1 MMKAS
6 LRQRTSLHNLPTPL
20 STFIG
25 RERELADVR
34 ELLSAH
40 RLVTLTGAGGSGKTR
55 LSLKVAQDLVGEFE
69 HGIWFIELA
78 SIFDPAFVPQTVAS
92 ALNIRERAGQPLMDT
107 LLNELSA
114 RQLLLVLDN
123 CEHLI
128 SACAQFAQSSL
139 QTCPGLKILA
149 TSREVLGI
157 TGEAAWV
164 VPPLSLPRSQP
175 WTDPASAQEA
185 LQLYQESESIQLF
198 VTRAQALSSDF
209 RLTVENGGWIAE
221 ICRQLDGMPLAI
233 ELAAA
238 RVRNLSI
245 QQIAQRL
252 DDRFHLLT
260 TGSRTASPRQQTL
273 YATLD
278 WSYALLSEKEQRL
291 LRRLSIFAG
300 GWTLDA
306 AEDVCADENLPRAEI
321 LDALTRLVD
330 KSLVVVQERHS
341 APRYQMLETIRQF
354 GRERL
359 MGSDEHEKMR
369 VPHSRFYLR
378 LAEEAEPLLF
388 GPEQELW
395 FEQLEI
401 ENDNARAALE
411 WALEGHHAE
420 VALRWVG
427 ALWFFWFI
435 RDRYREG
442 QEWLSRA
449 LAEPGAAGPGAA
461 RARALNAA
469 GFTSWIRG
477 DYAQARLLSEEAL
490 EIGSHLGD
498 LVEIAMATRNLGL
511 IASQECEY
519 ATARVLL
526 EKSVALWR
534 EVGNTSQAGWA
545 LPFLADVVLY
555 QGELEQ
561 ARSLYEESAALMR
574 EQNDKIV
581 LAYPL
586 RRMAAISLQS
596 GDHEQAAG
604 LCQESLALNL
614 QLGDRRGV
622 VACLVGLAAVTVARG
637 QIPEAARLFAAVDA
651 QIHTMGITLYPADQI
666 EYERHVALVR
676 EQRSEVTVSTAW
688 EQGSRMTL
696 EQAVANALEAPPEP
710 AARRA
715 VKERFSGLTPRE
727 REVAVLIAQGKS
739 NREIAETMTV
749 GVKTI
754 ETYVTRILNKLGF
767 DSRVQIATWAV
778 EKGLK
783 QQ

>member
-1 MMKAS
+1 MKAVNKVKVP
-6 LRQRTSLHNLPTPL
+6 RQNLPTPL
-20 STFIG
+20 SSFIG
-25 RERELADVR
+25 RERELTDIKK
-34 ELLSAH
+34 LLSSH

-55 LSLKVAQDLVGEFE
+55 LSLKVAQGLVGEFE
-69 HGIWFIELA
+69 HGIWFVELA

-92 ALNIRERAGQPLMDT
+92 TLNIREQPGRPLMDVIA
-107 LLNELSA
+107 NELSA
-114 RQLLLVLDN
+114 RDILLVLDN

-128 SACAQFAQSSL
+128 SACAQFAQLSL
-139 QTCPGLKILA
+139 QACPGLKILA

-164 VPPLSLPRSQP
+164 VPPLSLPRPQP
-175 WTDPASAQEA
+175 WTDPASAHDA
-185 LQLYQESESIQLF
+185 LTLYEESESVELF

-209 RLTVENGGWIAE
+209 RLTAENGAWIAE

-238 RVRNLSI
+238 RVRSLSVR
-245 QQIAQRL
+245 QIAQRL

-278 WSYALLSEKEQRL
+278 WSFALLPEKEQRL

-300 GWTLDA
+300 GWTLEA
-306 AEDVCADENLPRAEI
+306 AEDVCADEDLPRAEI

-330 KSLVVVQERHS
+330 KSLIVVQERHS
-341 APRYQMLETIRQF
+341 APRYQLLETIRQF
-354 GRERL
+354 ARERL
-359 MGSDEHEKMR
+359 VESDEDEKMR

-395 FEQLEI
+395 FERLEI
-401 ENDNARAALE
+401 ENDNARGALE

-449 LAEPGAAGPGAA
+449 LAEPGAAGPGSA

-477 DYAQARLLSEEAL
+477 DFAQARLLSEEAL
-490 EIGSHLGD
+490 EIGSSLDD

-511 IASQECEY
+511 IASQERDY

-534 EVGNTSQAGWA
+534 ELGNTSQVGWA

-555 QGELEQ
+555 QGDLEQ

-574 EQNDKIV
+574 GQNDKIV

-586 RRMAAISLQS
+586 RRMASLALQS
-596 GDHEQAAG
+596 GDYEQATG

-622 VACLVGLAAVTVARG
+622 AACLVGLAAVAVARG
-637 QIPEAARLFAAVDA
+637 QIPEAARLFAAVDL
-651 QIHTMGITLYPADQI
+651 QLHTMGITLYPADQI
-666 EYERHVALVR
+666 EYERHVAFVR
-676 EQRSEVTVSTAW
+676 EQQRDVTVSTAW
-688 EQGSRMTL
+688 EEGNRMTL
-696 EQAVANALEAPPEP
+696 EQVIANALETPPEHTE
-710 AARRA
+710 RQL
-715 VKERFSGLTPRE
+715 VKERFSGLTARE
-727 REVAVLIAQGKS
+727 REVAALIAQGKS